1 MIPATRLAIV
11 ITHPVQHFVPFYRAL
26 AARPDI
32 ALHVLFGAPIGVKP
46 YFDQEMQSQISWNM
60 DMLGGYSHEFLSD
73 AQDGMR
79 SGLRTPSSP
88 EVGKRLAAFAP
99 DVVLLYGH
107 AQVNVFRALFWCRTH
122 GVPALTIGDSELL
135 QQRSAT
141 RRLAKQI
148 GLPLLLRQYS
158 AALAVGDRNA
168 EFYRHYGVRQD
179 RIFRCPFTIDEVAFR
194 AAAANRATLRQ
205 QARQSFAI
213 DDDAIVA
220 LFVGKLSAR
229 KRPGDILDALA
240 HIARGGGGAQR
251 RIVALFAGNG
261 ELAAQL
267 QARAEAEHLD
277 AHFAGFVN
285 VDQLPSLYAAAD
297 IVVHP
302 SQADPHP
309 LICSEAACMGLPMVI
324 SDRVGAVGP
333 TDIARPDE
341 NIIVYPCGDAG
352 ALAEALAMLA
362 EDDALRDRMSK
373 RSQEIFEDQDVETSV
388 DGLLKAIG
396 AVRR

>member
-1 MIPATRLAIV
+1 MVAATRLAIV

-60 DMLGGYSHEFLSD
+60 DMLGDYSHEFLSE

-88 EVGKRLAAFAP
+88 DVGKRLAAFAP

-122 GVPALTIGDSELL
+122 KVPALTIGDSELV
-135 QQRSAT
+135 QQRGAM

-148 GLPLLLRQYS
+148 SLPLLLRQYS
-158 AALAVGDRNA
+158 GALAVGDRNA
-168 EFYRHYGVRQD
+168 EFYRHFGVRAD
-179 RIFRCPFTIDEVAFR
+179 RIFRCPFTIDETAFR
-194 AAAANRATLRQ
+194 AAAANRAALRQ
-205 QARQSFAI
+205 EARQSFAI

-229 KRPGDILDALA
+229 KRPGDILDALG
-240 HIARGGGGAQR
+240 HLARREGSGR

-267 QARAEAEHLD
+267 QARAETEQLD
-277 AHFAGFVN
+277 ARFAGFVN

-324 SDRVGAVGP
+324 SDRVGAVGS

-341 NIIVYPCGDAG
+341 NTIVYPCGDAA
-352 ALAEALAMLA
+352 ALADALAMLA
-362 EDDALRDRMSK
+362 TDDALRDRMGK
-373 RSQEIFEDQDVETSV
+373 RSQEIFEDQDVEASLG
-388 DGLLKAIG
+388 GLLKAIA

>member
-1 MIPATRLAIV
+1 MVAATRLAIV

-46 YFDQEMQSQISWNM
+46 YYDEEMQSRISWNM
-60 DMLGGYSHEFLSD
+60 DMLGGYSHEFLGE
-73 AQDGMR
+73 AGEGMR

-88 EVGKRLAAFAP
+88 DVGKRLTAFAP

-168 EFYRHYGVRQD
+168 EFYRHYGVRPD
-179 RIFRCPFTIDEVAFR
+179 RIFRCPFTIDETAFR
-194 AAAANRATLRQ
+194 AAAANRATLRH

-229 KRPGDILDALA
+229 KRPGDILDALG
-240 HIARGGGGAQR
+240 HLARREGGRR
-251 RIVALFAGNG
+251 RIAAIFAGNG
-261 ELAAQL
+261 EFAAQL
-267 QARAEAEHLD
+267 QARAETEQLD
-277 AHFAGFVN
+277 ARFAGFVN

-333 TDIARPDE
+333 TDIARPGE
-341 NIIVYPCGDAG
+341 NTIVYPCSDAA
-352 ALAEALAMLA
+352 ALADALAMLA
-362 EDDALRDRMSK
+362 TDDALRDRMGK
-373 RSQEIFEDQDVETSV
+373 RSQEIFEVQDVEASIG
-388 DGLLKAIG
+388 GLLDAIA